1 MTSEDKQVSEPE
13 TVSSLLLVSD
23 KWSFSKLVARK
34 LVSLEGAT
42 KLESNKYELYF
53 LTAGIDT

>member
-1 MTSEDKQVSEPE
+1 MSEPE
-13 TVSSLLLVSD
+13 TVSPLLLVSD

-53 LTAGIDT
+53 LTAGIDA